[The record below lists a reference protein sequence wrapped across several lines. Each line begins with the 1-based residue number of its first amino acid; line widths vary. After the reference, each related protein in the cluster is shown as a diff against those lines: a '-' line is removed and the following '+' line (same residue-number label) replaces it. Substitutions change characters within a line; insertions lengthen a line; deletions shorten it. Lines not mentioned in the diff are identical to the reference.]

1 MHKTILSL
9 AAAVVLE
16 AASAPLAA
24 AEPTEPAP
32 GAVYNYILG
41 FQVTDRV
48 LQRLGQNGVERSD
61 PDLRAGIEDRLGGK
75 DPRFSEEQV
84 MAAVRTLKA
93 EHEAKTAAQAQASRA
108 EGEAFLAENAKR
120 EGIRVLP
127 SGLQYLESE
136 PGTGA
141 QPSADSVVVV
151 HYRGTHINGEE
162 FDSSYARGEP
172 AKFPASGVIPGFREA
187 LLNMHEGAKWR
198 IFVPSDLAYG
208 EKGAGDRIGPNE
220 TLIFDLELIE
230 VVKN

>member
-1 MHKTILSL
+1 VHKTMLSL
-9 AAAVVLE
+9 TAGLILGAAAT
-16 AASAPLAA
+16 PLAA
-24 AEPTEPAP
+24 AEPAEPPP
-32 GAVYNYILG
+32 GAIYNYFLG
-41 FQVTDRV
+41 YQVIDRM
-48 LQRLGQNGVERSD
+48 LHRLGQNGVERSD

-75 DPRFSEEQV
+75 DPRFSQDQV
-84 MAAVRTLKA
+84 MAAVQTLQA
-93 EHEAKTAAQAQASRA
+93 EHEAKVKAEAEAKRA

-120 EGIRVLP
+120 DGVKVLP
-127 SGLQYLESE
+127 SGLQYLESR

-141 QPSADSVVVV
+141 QPTAESMVVVN
-151 HYRGTHINGEE
+151 YRGTHINGEE

-187 LLNMHEGAKWR
+187 LLNMREGAKWR

-230 VVKN
+230 VVKD